1 MKHKI
6 KGSQLIETVTIC
18 SSVHGILTW
27 SFVLIETSF
36 RVTSLDVPVISS
48 TAGFRDSIPGQRTKT
63 SHWMLYGKKIKIKK
77 TMLRRV
83 RNHNEREKL

>member
-1 MKHKI
+1 MKHEI
-6 KGSQLIETVTIC
+6 KGSQLIETITIC
-18 SSVHGILTW
+18 SAVHGILTW
-27 SFVLIETSF
+27 SLVLIETSF

-48 TAGFRDSIPGQRTKT
+48 TAGFMDSIPGQRTKT